1 MRCMLVLLCVAG
13 GTAACGPEAEDQI
26 GGVLAS
32 CQYVNGFTGER
43 ECKEYMGSSWSDV
56 RMRADCD
63 LPVPGSDPG
72 ELMAAQACDR
82 LDLQGICAVDSG
94 TVEASNI
101 VFSSAESSTCD
112 ELSLGCF
119 FASGDWL
126 PAEPCGGTESNQT
139 P

>member
-1 MRCMLVLLCVAG
+1 MRFVMLVIGLITGL
-13 GTAACGPEAEDQI
+13 AACGPEEEDQAS
-26 GGVLAS
+26 GVLAS
-32 CQYVNGFTGER
+32 CQYINGFTGEL
-43 ECKEYMGSSWSDV
+43 ECKEYLGSNWSDG

-72 ELMAAQACDR
+72 DLRSEQACDR
-82 LDLQGICAVDSG
+82 SSLQGICAVDPG

-101 VFSSAESSTCD
+101 VFSSATSSTCD

-119 FASGDWL
+119 FASGEWL
-126 PAEPCGGTESNQT
+126 PAEPCGGSEPNQT